1 MFRVCKRRR
10 KKQRYTL
17 LLLHGT
23 METDVAFVW
32 IGLIEWTFSIFAREH
47 NPIYSS
53 GFNSNG
59 GVCVCWIT
67 NEKPTIAIHCVSF
80 ESTMAA
86 TFILVYCHNASLFA
100 APFTQRAANAA
111 NQTVFNILVWGFSL
125 LLASFACLSSE
136 MQWIALFMVKWHE

>member
-1 MFRVCKRRR
+1 MCKRRR
-10 KKQRYTL
+10 RKKRYTL

-32 IGLIEWTFSIFAREH
+32 IGLIEWTFSIYARAQ
-47 NPIYSS
+47 PYLFV
-53 GFNSNG
+53 GFQFKWRRAC
-59 GVCVCWIT
+59 VCVCWIT
-67 NEKPTIAIHCVSF
+67 NEKPTIAMHCVSF

-100 APFTQRAANAA
+100 APFTQHAANAA

-125 LLASFACLSSE
+125 PLASFACLSSE
-136 MQWIALFMVKWHE
+136 MHWIALFMVKWHE